1 MSKKREI
8 DNDEKTVFR
17 LNLGEQM
24 VKEGD
29 TWKGLG
35 KDRLHLTEE
44 GYLIWA
50 EAMEPLLARLLG
62 ETKTGAK
69 IRAP

>member
-1 MSKKREI
+1 
-8 DNDEKTVFR
+8 
-17 LNLGEQM
+17 M

-29 TWKGLG
+29 SWKGLG

-69 IRAP
+69 IRAPLSSK